1 MNNAVIS
8 EFRSKDQPCQPEK
21 RRFHERVLVA
31 ICRALKAVGDRVAEA
46 RRVQQIFDEL
56 NAMNDHEL
64 EDIGLIRSDIPAVV
78 AGTYRRMHPEAS
90 NVITL
95 DRRCRMRPSDA
106 TAELPKK
113 PSAA

>member
-8 EFRSKDQPCQPEK
+8 QFRSKEQSCKPAK
-21 RRFHERVLVA
+21 RRLHERVLVA
-31 ICRALKAVGDRVAEA
+31 ICGVLYAVSDRVAKA
-46 RRVQQIFDEL
+46 RHAQQIFGEL

-64 EDIGLIRSDIPAVV
+64 EDIGITRSDIPAVV
-78 AGTYRRMHPEAS
+78 AGTYRGVQPAAS
-90 NVITL
+90 NVISL

-106 TAELPKK
+106 TSALPKT